1 MLSRMSDE
9 TAVREHLARLLAW
22 EDAHVGFDKAI
33 RGIPVELRGKKA
45 PKLPYSAWQILEH
58 LRITQHDILDFC
70 VNANYR
76 ELKWPD
82 DYWPAAAVP
91 PSNKAWTESIDQFRR
106 DRQAL
111 QDLAANPR
119 IDLTA
124 RIPHGNGQTYFRE
137 ILLAADHAAN
147 HVGELVVLR
156 RALGAWD
163 HRR

>member
-1 MLSRMSDE
+1 MLSRMSDD

-33 RGIPVELRGKKA
+33 RGIPVELRGKRPA
-45 PKLPYSAWQILEH
+45 KLPYSAWQILEH

-70 VNANYR
+70 VNANYQ

-82 DYWPAAAVP
+82 EYWPSSPVP
-91 PSNKAWTESIDQFRR
+91 QSARAWTESIDQFRR

-111 QDLAANPR
+111 QDLASDPR

-124 RIPHGNGQTYFRE
+124 RIPHGTGQTYLRE
-137 ILLAADHAAN
+137 IILAADHSAY
-147 HVGELVVLR
+147 HIGELVVLR
-156 RALGAWD
+156 RALDAWD